1 MRNSAVDRVFAAYP
15 KAMQA
20 KLRALRKLILD
31 TGAATDGVGKIDEAL
46 KWGQPSYLT
55 KSKGGTTIRI
65 DRIDERHYALFVN
78 CQTNLIATFRE
89 RYPCQFKYEG
99 KRAVVF
105 DVSDDSPRKALRH
118 CIALALTY
126 HARKRKNG
134 R

>member
-1 MRNSAVDRVFAAYP
+1 MRNSDVDRVFAAYP
-15 KAMQA
+15 KPMQA

-31 TGAATDGVGKIDEAL
+31 TGAATDGVGKIEETL

-55 KSKGGTTIRI
+55 KSKSGTTIRI
-65 DRIDERHYALFVN
+65 DRVGERHYALFVN

-89 RYPCQFKYEG
+89 HYPRQFKYEG

-105 DVSDDSPRKALRH
+105 DVSDDPPREPLRH